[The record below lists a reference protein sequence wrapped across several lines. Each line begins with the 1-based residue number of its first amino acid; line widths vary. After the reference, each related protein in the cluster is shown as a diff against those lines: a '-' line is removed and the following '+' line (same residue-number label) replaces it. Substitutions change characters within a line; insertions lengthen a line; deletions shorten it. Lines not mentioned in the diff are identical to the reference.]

1 MYSIFE
7 FIMKIQLIR
16 HCETEWN
23 RLERCQGISDI
34 ELNNNG
40 IEQSILLKNF
50 YLDKHIDL
58 IFSSDLKRTM
68 QTTLEINK
76 NLKSEIIQT
85 EELREMDQGDFEGLS
100 FSYIRK
106 NFASQLL
113 EWRSN
118 PKKFRIPNGET
129 LGEVQ
134 DRALAFMESL
144 FIKYKSFKN
153 IIIVSHNLVIASILC
168 YYSNRDLRDFAD
180 FTLDSGSIST
190 LMYSNDKISIEEI
203 NYTKHLVR

>member
-1 MYSIFE
+1 
-7 FIMKIQLIR
+7 MKIQLIR

-76 NLKSEIIQT
+76 NLKSDIIQT

-168 YYSNRDLRDFAD
+168 YYSNRDLKDFAD

>member
-1 MYSIFE
+1 
-7 FIMKIQLIR
+7 MKIQLIR

-76 NLKSEIIQT
+76 NLKSNIIQT

-113 EWRSN
+113 EWRNN

-168 YYSNRDLRDFAD
+168 YYSNRDLKDFAD

>member
-1 MYSIFE
+1 
-7 FIMKIQLIR
+7 MKIQLIR

-85 EELREMDQGDFEGLS
+85 EKLREMDQGDFEGLS

-144 FIKYKSFKN
+144 FIKYKSLKD

-168 YYSNRDLRDFAD
+168 YYSNRDLKDFAD

>member
-1 MYSIFE
+1 
-7 FIMKIQLIR
+7 MKIQLIR

-23 RLERCQGISDI
+23 RLERCQGISDL

-40 IEQSILLKNF
+40 INQSISLKDF
-50 YLDKHIDL
+50 YFDKHVDL

-68 QTTLEINK
+68 QTALEINK
-76 NLKSEIIQT
+76 NLKSDIIQN
-85 EELREMDQGDFEGLS
+85 EKLREMDQGDFEGLS

-106 NFASQLL
+106 NFAAQLL

-134 DRALAFMESL
+134 ERALDFMENL
-144 FIKYKSFKN
+144 FIQYKSHKN

-168 YYSNRDLRDFAD
+168 HYSNRDLKDFAE
-180 FTLDSGSIST
+180 FTLDSGSITT
-190 LMYSNDKISIEEI
+190 LMYSNNKISIEEI
-203 NYTKHLVR
+203 NYTKHLER

>member
-1 MYSIFE
+1 
-7 FIMKIQLIR
+7 MKIQLIR

-76 NLKSEIIQT
+76 NLKSDIIQT

-144 FIKYKSFKN
+144 FVKYKSFKN

-168 YYSNRDLRDFAD
+168 YYSNRDLKDFAD

>member
-1 MYSIFE
+1 
-7 FIMKIQLIR
+7 MKIQLIR

-23 RLERCQGISDI
+23 RLERCQGISDL

-40 IEQSILLKNF
+40 INQSIFLKDF
-50 YLDKHIDL
+50 YSDKHVDL

-68 QTTLEINK
+68 QTALEINK
-76 NLKSEIIQT
+76 NLKSDIIQN
-85 EELREMDQGDFEGLS
+85 EKLREMDQGDFEGLS

-134 DRALAFMESL
+134 ERALAFMENL
-144 FIKYKSFKN
+144 FVQYKSHKN

-168 YYSNRDLRDFAD
+168 YYSNRDLKDFPE
-180 FTLDSGSIST
+180 FTLDSGSITT
-190 LMYSNDKISIEEI
+190 LMYSNNKISIEEI
-203 NYTKHLVR
+203 NYTKHLER

>member
-1 MYSIFE
+1 
-7 FIMKIQLIR
+7 MKIQLIR

-23 RLERCQGISDI
+23 RLERCQGISDL

-40 IEQSILLKNF
+40 INQSISLKDF
-50 YLDKHIDL
+50 YFDKHVDL

-68 QTTLEINK
+68 QTALEINK
-76 NLKSEIIQT
+76 NLKSDIIQN
-85 EELREMDQGDFEGLS
+85 EKLREMDQGDFEGLS

-134 DRALAFMESL
+134 ERALDFMENL
-144 FIKYKSFKN
+144 FIQYKSHKN

-168 YYSNRDLRDFAD
+168 YYSNRDLKDFAE
-180 FTLDSGSIST
+180 FTLDSGSITT
-190 LMYSNDKISIEEI
+190 LMYSNNKISIEEI
-203 NYTKHLVR
+203 NYTKHLER

>member
-1 MYSIFE
+1 
-7 FIMKIQLIR
+7 
-16 HCETEWN
+16 
-23 RLERCQGISDI
+23 
-34 ELNNNG
+34 
-40 IEQSILLKNF
+40 
-50 YLDKHIDL
+50 
-58 IFSSDLKRTM
+58 
-68 QTTLEINK
+68 
-76 NLKSEIIQT
+76 
-85 EELREMDQGDFEGLS
+85 
-100 FSYIRK
+100 
-106 NFASQLL
+106 L

-134 DRALAFMESL
+134 NRALAFMESL
-144 FIKYKSFKN
+144 LIKYKSFKN

-168 YYSNRDLRDFAD
+168 YYSNRDLKDFAD

>member
-1 MYSIFE
+1 
-7 FIMKIQLIR
+7 MKIQLIR

-85 EELREMDQGDFEGLS
+85 EKLREMDQGDFEGLS

-168 YYSNRDLRDFAD
+168 YYSNRDLKDFAD

>member
-1 MYSIFE
+1 
-7 FIMKIQLIR
+7 MKIQLIR

-34 ELNNNG
+34 ELNSNG
-40 IEQSILLKNF
+40 IEQSILLRNF
-50 YLDKHIDL
+50 YSDKHIDL

-76 NLKSEIIQT
+76 NLKSDIIQT
-85 EELREMDQGDFEGLS
+85 EKLREMDQGDFEGLS

-113 EWRSN
+113 EWRNN

-168 YYSNRDLRDFAD
+168 YYSNRDLKDFAD

>member
-1 MYSIFE
+1 
-7 FIMKIQLIR
+7 MKIQLIR

-23 RLERCQGISDI
+23 RLERCQGISDL

-40 IEQSILLKNF
+40 INQSISLKDF
-50 YLDKHIDL
+50 YFDKHVDL

-68 QTTLEINK
+68 QTALEINK
-76 NLKSEIIQT
+76 NLKSDIIQN
-85 EELREMDQGDFEGLS
+85 EKLREMDQGDFEGLS

-134 DRALAFMESL
+134 ERALAFMENL
-144 FIKYKSFKN
+144 FIKYKSHKN

-168 YYSNRDLRDFAD
+168 HYSNRDLKDFAE
-180 FTLDSGSIST
+180 FTLDSGSITT
-190 LMYSNDKISIEEI
+190 LMYSNNKISIEEI
-203 NYTKHLVR
+203 NYTKHLER

>member
-1 MYSIFE
+1 
-7 FIMKIQLIR
+7 MKIQLIR

-68 QTTLEINK
+68 QTSLEINK

-85 EELREMDQGDFEGLS
+85 EKLREMDQGDFEGLS

-168 YYSNRDLRDFAD
+168 YYSNRDLKDFAD

>member
-1 MYSIFE
+1 
-7 FIMKIQLIR
+7 MKIQLIR

-23 RLERCQGISDI
+23 RLERCQGISDL

-40 IEQSILLKNF
+40 VNQSIFLKDF
-50 YLDKHIDL
+50 YSDKHVDL

-68 QTTLEINK
+68 QTALEINK
-76 NLKSEIIQT
+76 NLKSDIIQN
-85 EELREMDQGDFEGLS
+85 EKLREMDQGDFEGLS

-134 DRALAFMESL
+134 ERALDFMENL
-144 FIKYKSFKN
+144 FIQYKSHKN
-153 IIIVSHNLVIASILC
+153 III
-168 YYSNRDLRDFAD
+168 
-180 FTLDSGSIST
+180 
-190 LMYSNDKISIEEI
+190 
-203 NYTKHLVR
+203 

>member
-1 MYSIFE
+1 
-7 FIMKIQLIR
+7 MKIQLIR

-76 NLKSEIIQT
+76 NLKSNIIQT

-168 YYSNRDLRDFAD
+168 YYSNRDLKDFAD

>member
-1 MYSIFE
+1 
-7 FIMKIQLIR
+7 MKIQLIR

>member
-1 MYSIFE
+1 
-7 FIMKIQLIR
+7 MKIQLIR

-23 RLERCQGISDI
+23 RLEKCQGVSDI

-58 IFSSDLKRTM
+58 IFSSDLRRTM

-76 NLKSEIIQT
+76 NLKSDIIQT
-85 EELREMDQGDFEGLS
+85 EELREMDQGDFEGLP

-106 NFASQLL
+106 NFSSQLL

-134 DRALAFMESL
+134 DRALAFMKSL

-168 YYSNRDLRDFAD
+168 HYSNRDLKDFAE

>member
-1 MYSIFE
+1 
-7 FIMKIQLIR
+7 MKIQLIR

-23 RLERCQGISDI
+23 RLERCQGISDL

-40 IEQSILLKNF
+40 INQSISLKDF
-50 YLDKHIDL
+50 YFDKHVDL

-68 QTTLEINK
+68 QTALEINK
-76 NLKSEIIQT
+76 NLKSDIIQN
-85 EELREMDQGDFEGLS
+85 EILREMDQGDFGGLS

-106 NFASQLL
+106 NFAAQLL

-134 DRALAFMESL
+134 ERALDFMENL
-144 FIKYKSFKN
+144 FIQYKSHKN

-168 YYSNRDLRDFAD
+168 YYSNRDLKDFAE
-180 FTLDSGSIST
+180 FTLDSGSITT
-190 LMYSNDKISIEEI
+190 LMYSNNKISIEEI
-203 NYTKHLVR
+203 NYTKHLER